1 MRYLFV
7 CALAVIAATTTASG
21 QIGLP
26 GGGSLPFPRKG
37 KKNDKARQ
45 QQMEML
51 KGVRGML
58 RQFGEE
64 SLILE
69 SEDKRLMLFSQDPG
83 TKYFKGMTEIKP
95 ETLEPGDHVLV
106 EYGTGEDGKYFA
118 GRITLEKPGTAQEK
132 VAARVPVASIPKS
145 YEEASKQKD
154 EQPVAEAKAESGKAA
169 KVSAKEKSKEKE
181 PEEIVPARGAFNE
194 VLDATTQVTNQEDGP
209 PKLIRGRPAPRKQTG
224 PNEDIAVVATAN
236 PALNVPAANIH
247 EDAPPTVVNA
257 AKEEPVREADPL
269 IEKAKE
275 TSESFLESLPN
286 YTVKQLTTRYQST
299 TIKTNWQ
306 AQDNI
311 SIDLIYTDGKEIY
324 KNVMLNGK
332 ASKGKAEETGSWSTG
347 EFGTTIRDL
356 FSPSTQA
363 DFRPLRAS
371 ETIAGRTAAVYSFY
385 VKQETSHW
393 RVVAPGESFTP
404 AYRGS
409 VWIDKET
416 ARVLRVEMQSR
427 NVPKDF
433 PIDKVETVIDYEFIR
448 LGAGKFLLPVKS
460 ETLSCFRGTTTCT
473 KNIIEFRNYR
483 KFGAESAVTF
493 TP

>member
-1 MRYLFV
+1 MRHLFV
-7 CALAVIAATTTASG
+7 CALAVLTATATASG

-37 KKNDKARQ
+37 KKTDKAKQ

-58 RQFGEE
+58 RQLSEE

-69 SEDKRLMLFSQDPG
+69 SEDKRIMLFSQDSG

-106 EYGTGEDGKYFA
+106 EFGVGEDGKYFA
-118 GRITLEKPGTAQEK
+118 GRITLEKSGTAQEK

-154 EQPVAEAKAESGKAA
+154 EQPQPAEAKAEAGKPVKAA
-169 KVSAKEKSKEKE
+169 AKNKEKE
-181 PEEIVPARGAFNE
+181 PEEIAPTRGAFNE

-209 PKLIRGRPAPRKQTG
+209 PKLVRGRPAPRKKSAA
-224 PNEDIAVVATAN
+224 NDDIVVVATSGTPN
-236 PALNVPAANIH
+236 IPAANIH
-247 EDAPPTVVNA
+247 EDAPPIIVNA
-257 AKEEPVREADPL
+257 QKEEPTREADPL

-311 SIDLIYTDGKEIY
+311 SIDLIYSDGKEIY

-347 EFGTTIRDL
+347 EFGSTIRDL

-393 RVVAPGESFTP
+393 RVIAPGESFSP

-416 ARVLRVEMQSR
+416 GRALRVEMQSR

-460 ETLSCFRGTTTCT
+460 ESLSCFRGTTTCT

-483 KFGAESAVTF
+483 KFGAESAITF